1 MSKPLQ
7 KSKTAL
13 NATLFTVLTVGV
25 LAALNVISAKHFGRV
40 DLTKDK
46 IYTLAAGSRDLVAKL
61 PDRMNVKL
69 YMSEDLKPPFKQHAQ
84 FARDLLGEYATYSQG
99 KFNLEV
105 VKIGDGDEARK
116 KEDEAAKC
124 GVQKSNRGVVSA
136 NKFEIGATFLGVCFS
151 FGDKTE
157 AIPVIERDE
166 GLEFQISGLIKQM
179 TVKKKK
185 VGFASSEGEMNMA
198 QGSGLQ
204 LLSEQLKASGYET
217 INVELKAMVSQ
228 DIDALLIVGA
238 KQPFSERA
246 KYVVDQYL
254 MSGKSVAFLV
264 DGQTMQT
271 PRGQM
276 APGLEMPQIAQNN
289 DTALD
294 DLLGAYGVKIRQD
307 MVLDK
312 RNFPGLVSVGQ
323 QMYLMNHPVF
333 LKVTP
338 LPQVHPVNENMPG
351 ALLSYA
357 SSIELVGDAKDG
369 KGPVEFVKLLQSS
382 NQSWRPSGPFV
393 FMPGP
398 NQAPLEP
405 SQDRG
410 PFTLGV
416 VGQGK
421 FKSAFA
427 GKYVVKEDGSKIP
440 ADQSQPGVEPMKAE
454 AQPSARLVVVGDSDF
469 ISDQFVGTGARA
481 GLRDYLANLVYVMNI
496 VDWLAQDEA
505 LAAVRKKGM
514 QSRPLDQISEG
525 TVTLVKVLNIGA
537 LPGLILLIGLLRF
550 NLRQRARQSAK
561 L

>member
-1 MSKPLQ
+1 MSKPLH
-7 KSKTAL
+7 KSRTAF
-13 NATLFTVLTVGV
+13 N
-25 LAALNVISAKHFGRV
+25 AALFVILSIGALGFANVISLKHFGRI
-40 DLTKDK
+40 DMTKDK
-46 IYTLAAGSRDLVAKL
+46 IYTLAGASRDLVAKL

-69 YMSEDLKPPFKQHAQ
+69 FMSEDLKPPFKQHAQ
-84 FARDLLGEYATYSQG
+84 FARDLLSEYATYSQG

-105 VKIGDGDEARK
+105 IKIGEGEEARK
-116 KEDEAAKC
+116 KEDEATKC

-136 NKFEIGATFLGVCFS
+136 NKFEIGSTFLGVCFAY
-151 FGDKTE
+151 GDKTE
-157 AIPVIERDE
+157 SIPVIDRDE
-166 GLEFQISGLIKQM
+166 GLEFMISGLIKQM

-185 VGFASSEGEMNMA
+185 VGFTTGQGEL
-198 QGSGLQ
+198 GSGHGGGLQ

-217 INVELKAMVSQ
+217 INVELKAMVSS
-228 DIDALLIVGA
+228 DIDVLLVIGA

-246 KYVVDQYL
+246 KYVIDQFL
-254 MSGKSVAFLV
+254 MSGKAVAFLV
-264 DGQTMQT
+264 DGQQMQT

-276 APGLEMPQIAQNN
+276 APGMEMPQIAQNN

-294 DLLGAYGVKIRQD
+294 DLLGAYGVKIKQD

-338 LPQVHPVNENMPG
+338 LPQVHAVNENMPG

-357 SSIELVGDAKDG
+357 SSVELVGDAKDG
-369 KGPVEFVKLLQSS
+369 KGPVQFAKILQSS

-398 NQAPLEP
+398 NQAPPTP
-405 SQDRG
+405 SEDRG

-416 VGQGK
+416 IGQGK

-427 GKYVVKEDGSKIP
+427 GKQIVKEDGTKIP
-440 ADQSQPGVEPMKAE
+440 ADQSQPGIDPMKSE
-454 AQPSARLVVVGDSDF
+454 AQNGARLVVIGDADF
-469 ISDQFVGTGARA
+469 IGDQFIGTGARA
-481 GLRDYLANLVYVMNI
+481 GLRDYLANLIYTMNI
-496 VDWLAQDEA
+496 IDWLAQDEA

-514 QSRPLDQISEG
+514 QSRPLDQVSES
-525 TVTLVKVLNIGA
+525 TVTLVKLLNIGA
-537 LPGLILLIGLLRF
+537 LPGLILLIGLIRF
-550 NLRQRARQSAK
+550 RVRQSARQSAK

>member
-1 MSKPLQ
+1 
-7 KSKTAL
+7 
-13 NATLFTVLTVGV
+13 
-25 LAALNVISAKHFGRV
+25 
-40 DLTKDK
+40 
-46 IYTLAAGSRDLVAKL
+46 
-61 PDRMNVKL
+61 
-69 YMSEDLKPPFKQHAQ
+69 
-84 FARDLLGEYATYSQG
+84 
-99 KFNLEV
+99 
-105 VKIGDGDEARK
+105 
-116 KEDEAAKC
+116 
-124 GVQKSNRGVVSA
+124 
-136 NKFEIGATFLGVCFS
+136 
-151 FGDKTE
+151 
-157 AIPVIERDE
+157 
-166 GLEFQISGLIKQM
+166 
-179 TVKKKK
+179 
-185 VGFASSEGEMNMA
+185 
-198 QGSGLQ
+198 
-204 LLSEQLKASGYET
+204 
-217 INVELKAMVSQ
+217 MVSQ
-228 DIDALLIVGA
+228 DIDVLLIVGA

-254 MSGKSVAFLV
+254 MSGKSVAFFV
-264 DGQTMQT
+264 DGQIMQT

-369 KGPVEFVKLLQSS
+369 KGPVQFVKLLQSS

-398 NQAPLEP
+398 NQAPLQP
-405 SQDRG
+405 SEDRG

-427 GKYVVKEDGSKIP
+427 GKHVVKEDGSKIP
-440 ADQSQPGVEPMKAE
+440 ADQSQPGVEPMKTE
-454 AQPSARLVVVGDSDF
+454 AQPSARLLVLGDSDF

-481 GLRDYLANLVYVMNI
+481 GLRDYLANLMYVAKI
-496 VDWLAQDEA
+496 VDWLAHRSA
-505 LAAVRKKGM
+505 
-514 QSRPLDQISEG
+514 
-525 TVTLVKVLNIGA
+525 TV
-537 LPGLILLIGLLRF
+537 
-550 NLRQRARQSAK
+550 
-561 L
+561 

>member
-1 MSKPLQ
+1 MSKPLH
-7 KSKTAL
+7 KSRTAW
-13 NATLFTVLTVGV
+13 NAAVFVVLLIGS
-25 LAALNVISAKHFGRV
+25 LAAVNLISVRHFGRA

-46 IYTLAAGSRDLVAKL
+46 IYTLAVASRDLVAKL
-61 PDRMNVKL
+61 PDRMNAKL

-84 FARDLLGEYATYSQG
+84 FARDLLAEYATYSQG

-105 VKIGDGDEARK
+105 VKVGEGDEARK
-116 KEDEAAKC
+116 KEEEAARC
-124 GVQKSNRGVVSA
+124 GVQKTNRGLVSA
-136 NKFEIGATFLGVCFS
+136 NKFEIGATFLGVCLS
-151 FGDKTE
+151 YGDKTE
-157 AIPVIERDE
+157 AIPVIDRDE
-166 GLEFQISGLIKQM
+166 GLEFQISGLVKQM

-185 VGFASSEGEMNMA
+185 VGFASSEGEMTMA
-198 QGSGLQ
+198 HGSGLQ

-217 INVELKAMVSQ
+217 INVELKAAVSH
-228 DIDALLIVGA
+228 DIDALMVIGA
-238 KQPFSERA
+238 KQTFSERA
-246 KYVVDQYL
+246 KYVLDQYL
-254 MSGKSVAFLV
+254 MSGKSVAFFV
-264 DGQTMQT
+264 DGQIMQT

-289 DTALD
+289 DTGLD

-312 RNFPGLVSVGQ
+312 RNFPGLVNVGQ

-338 LPQVHPVNENMPG
+338 LPQNHSVNENMPG

-357 SSIELVGDAKDG
+357 SSVELVGDAKEG
-369 KGPVEFVKLLQSS
+369 KGPVQLVKILSSS

-398 NQAPLEP
+398 NQAPLTP
-405 SQDRG
+405 SEDRG

-421 FKSAFA
+421 FKSAFV
-427 GKYVVKEDGSKIP
+427 GKSVVKEDGTKVP
-440 ADQSQPGVEPMKAE
+440 ADQSQPGVEPMKTEAAE
-454 AQPSARLVVVGDSDF
+454 SARLVVVGDSDF

-496 VDWLAQDEA
+496 VDWLAQDDA
-505 LAAVRKKGM
+505 LATVRKKGM
-514 QSRPLDQISEG
+514 QSRPLDQVAENM
-525 TVTLVKVLNIGA
+525 VTAVKVLNIGA
-537 LPGLILLIGLLRF
+537 LPALILLIGLVRF
-550 NLRQRARQSAK
+550 RLRQTARQSAK

>member
-1 MSKPLQ
+1 MSKPLH
-7 KSKTAL
+7 KSRTAV
-13 NATLFTVLTVGV
+13 N
-25 LAALNVISAKHFGRV
+25 AALFVGLSIGAIAAANVVSLRHFGRL
-40 DLTKDK
+40 DMTKDK
-46 IYTLAAGSRDLVAKL
+46 VYTLAAGSRDLVAKL

-69 YMSEDLKPPFKQHAQ
+69 FMSEELKPPFKQHAQ
-84 FARDLLGEYATYSQG
+84 FARDLLSEYATYSQG

-105 VKIGDGDEARK
+105 IKIGDGEEARK
-116 KEDEAAKC
+116 KEEEASKC

-136 NKFEIGATFLGVCFS
+136 NKFEIGSTFLGVCFS
-151 FGDKTE
+151 YGDKTE
-157 AIPVIERDE
+157 AIPVIDRDE

-185 VGFASSEGEMNMA
+185 IGFATSEGELSLA
-198 QGSGLQ
+198 HGSGLQ

-217 INVELKAMVSQ
+217 ISVELKAMVSP
-228 DIDALLIVGA
+228 DIDVLMIIGA

-246 KYVVDQYL
+246 KYVVDQFL
-254 MSGKSVAFLV
+254 MSGKSVAFFV
-264 DGQTMQT
+264 DGQQMQT

-276 APGLEMPQIAQNN
+276 APGMEMPQIAQAN
-289 DTALD
+289 DTQLD
-294 DLLGAYGVKIRQD
+294 DLLGAYGVKIKQD

-312 RNFPGLVSVGQ
+312 RNFPGLVNVGQ

-338 LPQVHPVNENMPG
+338 LPQNHPINESMPG

-357 SSIELVGDAKDG
+357 SVVELVGDAKDG
-369 KGPVEFVKLLQSS
+369 KGPVQFTKLMESS

-398 NQAPLEP
+398 QMQIPTPNE
-405 SQDRG
+405 DKG
-410 PFTLGV
+410 PFALGV

-427 GKYVVKEDGSKIP
+427 GKQIVKEDGSKLAP
-440 ADQSQPGVEPMKAE
+440 DQSQPGIDPMKTE
-454 AQPSARLVVVGDSDF
+454 APETARLVVIGDSDF
-469 ISDQFVGTGARA
+469 ISDQFIGTGARA
-481 GLRDYLANLVYVMNI
+481 GLRDYLANLVYTMNVI
-496 VDWLAQDEA
+496 DWLAQDEA

-514 QSRPLDQISEG
+514 QSRPLDQVSES
-525 TVTLVKVLNIGA
+525 TVTMVKLLNIGA
-537 LPGLILLIGLLRF
+537 LPGLILLIGLIRF
-550 NLRQRARQSAK
+550 RLRQSARQSAK